1 MQTTYTD
8 LVNRNIQLLAG
19 RHDLLLQLVKNDKK
33 DSDMRKLEKSVRPSG
48 LSSAFC
54 QNAFDCAITHLSN
67 WLNDIRLDMNQE
79 NSTIFTRS
87 KVLFA
92 MMLMNASQ
100 SDMIAQMNTIAKETK
115 KDKTFYESLGQ
126 QLLAMSE
133 QAFKQEQC
141 QFHDSYMMSSLQ
153 FSVPFSKQELVPLD
167 SRLHRLEEST
177 NTCCSHVITI
187 TNPFK
192 KSDRFSVPVKTS
204 RNGLRRLAQYNKA
217 GTVHIGVNK
226 NGKLRVQVSFDKK
239 MQKTCITSK
248 VGVDTGITD
257 AFNCSN
263 GQAVGSMSPVLD
275 FYKKVVEPSFAG
287 LSDLRNKKASLLH
300 YIRHHNLP
308 DQVKKQLLAKVDR
321 LETMMRNMDAP
332 YRKNRHYQQMLNH
345 EIASDVQKYISS
357 IDQSTLTVLE
367 RLDIKEF
374 KSCKKLNG
382 RRSVFARGKLQK
394 RLMEELNWHGY
405 DFMEVEPD
413 YSSQTCPVCGHIDKE
428 SRNGKYFHCTH
439 CGHEDDADHNASVV
453 LAMRADDKE
462 FLNICAANPFHQSR
476 QQAILDLG
484 KKRSQE
490 WTTKNPA

>member
-1 MQTTYTD
+1 MPKAKAKKKTDFQNRMTRSVFFYGKPNTGKLSLLNQMQTTYTD

-192 KSDRFSVPVKTS
+192 
-204 RNGLRRLAQYNKA
+204 
-217 GTVHIGVNK
+217 
-226 NGKLRVQVSFDKK
+226 
-239 MQKTCITSK
+239 
-248 VGVDTGITD
+248 
-257 AFNCSN
+257 
-263 GQAVGSMSPVLD
+263 
-275 FYKKVVEPSFAG
+275 
-287 LSDLRNKKASLLH
+287 
-300 YIRHHNLP
+300 
-308 DQVKKQLLAKVDR
+308 
-321 LETMMRNMDAP
+321 
-332 YRKNRHYQQMLNH
+332 
-345 EIASDVQKYISS
+345 
-357 IDQSTLTVLE
+357 
-367 RLDIKEF
+367 
-374 KSCKKLNG
+374 
-382 RRSVFARGKLQK
+382 
-394 RLMEELNWHGY
+394 
-405 DFMEVEPD
+405 
-413 YSSQTCPVCGHIDKE
+413 
-428 SRNGKYFHCTH
+428 
-439 CGHEDDADHNASVV
+439 
-453 LAMRADDKE
+453 
-462 FLNICAANPFHQSR
+462 
-476 QQAILDLG
+476 
-484 KKRSQE
+484 
-490 WTTKNPA
+490 

>member
-1 MQTTYTD
+1 
-8 LVNRNIQLLAG
+8 
-19 RHDLLLQLVKNDKK
+19 
-33 DSDMRKLEKSVRPSG
+33 
-48 LSSAFC
+48 
-54 QNAFDCAITHLSN
+54 
-67 WLNDIRLDMNQE
+67 
-79 NSTIFTRS
+79 
-87 KVLFA
+87 
-92 MMLMNASQ
+92 
-100 SDMIAQMNTIAKETK
+100 
-115 KDKTFYESLGQ
+115 
-126 QLLAMSE
+126 
-133 QAFKQEQC
+133 
-141 QFHDSYMMSSLQ
+141 
-153 FSVPFSKQELVPLD
+153 
-167 SRLHRLEEST
+167 
-177 NTCCSHVITI
+177 
-187 TNPFK
+187 
-192 KSDRFSVPVKTS
+192 
-204 RNGLRRLAQYNKA
+204 
-217 GTVHIGVNK
+217 
-226 NGKLRVQVSFDKK
+226 
-239 MQKTCITSK
+239 
-248 VGVDTGITD
+248 
-257 AFNCSN
+257 
-263 GQAVGSMSPVLD
+263 MSPVLD

-287 LSDLRNKKASLLH
+287 LSDLRNKKANLLH